1 MAIKEKRQRITTDQ
15 FRYLIEDCRQ
25 SINDYIESK
34 NMSVHGFATLCG
46 VHPNQL
52 YLFLK
57 GDRGLNL
64 TTMQKIGEIISK

>member
-1 MAIKEKRQRITTDQ
+1 MATKEKRQSITANQ
-15 FRYLIEDCRQ
+15 FRYLMEDCRQ
-25 SINDYIESK
+25 VINSYIEANS
-34 NMSVHGFATLCG
+34 MSVHGFATLCG